1 MKIMIYK
8 DERQKK
14 IDYSKIA
21 NFKQFIDLKDVV
33 DSMMLD
39 SSQVVAEATIDGI
52 EISLEVRGD
61 VKVAF
66 NPNGIGNGTDDI
78 YRTYSEMPE
87 ELKDLIKSGEVFESD
102 KVYIDDNNW
111 FEIFWNKDGYWHSDV
126 IDAEKST
133 ADDIKRIM
141 LDVYDSCI
149 KESAA

>member
-1 MKIMIYK
+1 MIYK
-8 DERQKK
+8 DERQNE

-21 NFKQFIDLKDVV
+21 NFKQFIDLKDIV

-39 SSQVVAEATIDGI
+39 SNQVIAEATINGV
-52 EISLEVRGD
+52 EISLEVRGA
-61 VKVAF
+61 VNVAF
-66 NPNGIGNGTDDI
+66 NPKGIGNGDDGV

-87 ELKDLIKSGEVFESD
+87 ELKELIKSGEIFESD
-102 KVYIDDNNW
+102 KAYIDDNNW
-111 FEIFWNKDGYWHSDV
+111 FEIFWKKDEYWDSDV

-133 ADDIKRIM
+133 ADDIMRIM

>member
-39 SSQVVAEATIDGI
+39 SNQVVAEATIDGI

-66 NPNGIGNGTDDI
+66 NPKGIGNGDDDI

-87 ELKDLIKSGEVFESD
+87 ELKELIKSGEVFESD

-111 FEIFWNKDGYWHSDV
+111 FEIFWNKDGYWDSDV

-149 KESAA
+149 KESVA